1 MMQPVS
7 SSFSL
12 DLSLIFSS
20 IRVMNMIIVIVVGMS
35 SLVGIGFDF
44 DVGVE
49 VSGNVE
55 VLIFLKIPHKPKY
68 RMFEI
73 IKGV

>member
-1 MMQPVS
+1 
-7 SSFSL
+7 
-12 DLSLIFSS
+12 
-20 IRVMNMIIVIVVGMS
+20 MIIVIVVGMS